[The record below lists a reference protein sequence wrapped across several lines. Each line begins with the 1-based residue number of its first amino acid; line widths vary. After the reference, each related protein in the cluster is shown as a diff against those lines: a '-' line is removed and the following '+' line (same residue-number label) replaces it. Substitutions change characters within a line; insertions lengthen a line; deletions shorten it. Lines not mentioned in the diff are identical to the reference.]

1 MYKIVL
7 NDYELELVLSALR
20 YTTENGYTLAN
31 DTDWKEG
38 VEEQM
43 ALYRVYDKLIEER
56 NKV

>member
-7 NDYELELVLSALR
+7 NSDELELVLSALR
-20 YTTENGYTLAN
+20 YTTENGYTFAH